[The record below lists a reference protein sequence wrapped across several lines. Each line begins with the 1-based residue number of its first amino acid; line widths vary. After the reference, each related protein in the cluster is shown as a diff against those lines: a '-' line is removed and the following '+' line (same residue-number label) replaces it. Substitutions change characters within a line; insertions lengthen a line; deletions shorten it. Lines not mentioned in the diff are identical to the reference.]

1 MCGCGFERQTPKH
14 IVLFCARFERDRDK
28 MIREAG
34 TSDFRSLLAN
44 ERGLRAVTTWFLQ
57 QGILSQ
63 FSLAKEVWQRQGR
76 RGRRAGRDVDD

>member
-1 MCGCGFERQTPKH
+1 
-14 IVLFCARFERDRDK
+14 

-44 ERGLRAVTTWFLQ
+44 ERGLRAVTMWFLQ

-63 FSLAKEVWQRQGR
+63 FSLAKEVWQRQGQ
-76 RGRRAGRDVDD
+76 RGRRAGCNVND